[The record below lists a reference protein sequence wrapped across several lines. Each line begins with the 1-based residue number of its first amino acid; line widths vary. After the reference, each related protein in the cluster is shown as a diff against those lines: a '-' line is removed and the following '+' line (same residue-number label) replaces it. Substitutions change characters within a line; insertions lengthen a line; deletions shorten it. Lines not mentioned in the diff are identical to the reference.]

1 MIDKTQPLPLHYQ
14 ITMDLRNKIREGYWI
29 VGDLFPTDKELMEQY
44 GVSSTTIRRA
54 VSELVNEGWI
64 RRQPGKGTFI
74 TKEFVETVDDGL
86 RGFFEEVKA
95 KGKNPSADI
104 LSMTS
109 IYVDEKICD
118 DVPELQ
124 IFRDTK
130 VFVIEKVHR
139 IDGNPV
145 TYLKSYWPDN
155 IGKKIPEFDLS
166 SRGMYEIL
174 EVELG
179 ISLEKAEQMISA
191 KIANDHESEAL
202 EVPKKSPVLLMER
215 VAYAQGKPIELSL
228 NVYRADSYRYRLV
241 LNRNQPKNGG
251 IVLNTQS

>member
-1 MIDKTQPLPLHYQ
+1 
-14 ITMDLRNKIREGYWI
+14 
-29 VGDLFPTDKELMEQY
+29 MEEY

-54 VSELVNEGWI
+54 VSELVNEGWLK
-64 RRQPGKGTFI
+64 RQPGKGTFI

-95 KGKNPSADI
+95 KGMIPSADI
-104 LSMTS
+104 LSLAS
-109 IYVDEKICD
+109 IYVDEEICD
-118 DVPELQ
+118 QIPELQ
-124 IFRDTK
+124 IFKDTK

-139 IDGNPV
+139 IDGKPV
-145 TYLKSYWPDN
+145 TYLKSFWPDN
-155 IGKKIPEFDLS
+155 IGKKISEHDLA

-191 KIANDHESEAL
+191 KIADNREAEAL
-202 EVPKKSPVLLMER
+202 EVSEQSPVLLMER

-241 LNRNQPKNGG
+241 LERNQPKNGG
-251 IVLNTQS
+251 IVLNKQT